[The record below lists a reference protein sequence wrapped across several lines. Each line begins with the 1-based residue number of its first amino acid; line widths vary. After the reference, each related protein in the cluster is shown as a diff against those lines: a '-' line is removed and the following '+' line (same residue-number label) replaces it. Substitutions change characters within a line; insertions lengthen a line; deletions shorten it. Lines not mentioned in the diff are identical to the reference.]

1 MAEKISISKTKVKVD
16 ELDRVIDRTFKSF
29 GQPVDVEQGPT
40 IEQFFL
46 DYETLYNE
54 IPIQGETNSHEYLV
68 QKSGELINFEKD
80 TADIQ
85 PLIDEITQL
94 REELLNANEQ
104 ILDLQTSLASGGN

>member
-1 MAEKISISKTKVKVD
+1 MAEKINISKTKVKVD
-16 ELDRVIDRTFKSF
+16 ELDRVIDRSFKSF
-29 GQPVDVEQGPT
+29 GQPVAVDQDPT
-40 IEQFFL
+40 VEQFFL

-54 IPIQGETNSHEYLV
+54 IPIEGETNSHEYLV